1 MINIKK
7 VFFGFFVLWGLSSCT
22 ELDTN
27 IYRRKRAQ
35 DSIVTR
41 EFAEKVTI
49 EYTDSGFLKARIFSP
64 ILVAVKQTN
73 NPYVEMK
80 KGLKVDFYSVKG
92 DIQSYLTA
100 DYAISY
106 PNKKVI
112 VVQRDVEIL
121 NIKGEVLNTEELRW
135 DQVKGRIYTNK
146 PVKITTKDQIIT
158 GIGLESNQ
166 SFSDW
171 EILNVVA
178 SINVPYDKIPR
189 PRPIVPGRGRY

>member
-1 MINIKK
+1 MINIKN
-7 VFFGFFVLWGLSSCT
+7 VFFGFVVLWGLSSCT

-64 ILVAVKQTN
+64 ILVAVKQPN

-121 NIKGEVLNTEELRW
+121 NVKGEVLNTEELRW

>member
-27 IYRRKRAQ
+27 IYKRKRAQ

-64 ILVAVKQTN
+64 ILVAVKQPN

-80 KGLKVDFYSVKG
+80 KGLKVDFYSIKG

-121 NIKGEVLNTEELRW
+121 NTKGEVLNTEELRW

-189 PRPIVPGRGRY
+189 PRPVVPGRGRY

>member
-1 MINIKK
+1 MINIIK
-7 VFFGFFVLWGLSSCT
+7 VFFGFFVLWGLTSCT

-64 ILVAVKQTN
+64 ILVAVKQPN

-121 NIKGEVLNTEELRW
+121 NTKGEVLNTEELRW

-189 PRPIVPGRGRY
+189 PRPVVPGRGRY

>member
-7 VFFGFFVLWGLSSCT
+7 GFFGFFVLWGLSSCT

-27 IYRRKRAQ
+27 IYKRKRAQ

-64 ILVAVKQTN
+64 ILVAVKQPN

-80 KGLKVDFYSVKG
+80 KGLKVDFYSIKG

-121 NIKGEVLNTEELRW
+121 NVKGEVLNTEELRW

>member
-7 VFFGFFVLWGLSSCT
+7 VFFGFLVLWGLSSCT

>member
-35 DSIVTR
+35 DLIVTR

-166 SFSDW
+166 SFSYW

>member
-1 MINIKK
+1 MINFLR
-7 VFFGFFVLWGLSSCT
+7 VLFLFFVLWGCSSCS
-22 ELDTN
+22 DKDAN
-27 IYRRKRAQ
+27 FYRRKRSQ
-35 DSIVTR
+35 DSMVTR
-41 EFAEKVTI
+41 EYAEKVTI

-64 ILVAVKQTN
+64 ILVAVKQPT

-92 DIQSYLTA
+92 EMQSYLTA

-106 PNKKVI
+106 PNKKMI

-121 NIKGEVLNTEELRW
+121 NTKGEVLNTEELRW

-189 PRPIVPGRGRY
+189 PRPVVPGRGRY

>member
-189 PRPIVPGRGRY
+189 PRSVVPGRGRY

>member
-27 IYRRKRAQ
+27 IYKRKRAQ

-64 ILVAVKQTN
+64 ILVAVKQPN

-80 KGLKVDFYSVKG
+80 KGLKVDFYSIKG

-121 NIKGEVLNTEELRW
+121 NVKGEVLNTEELRW

>member
-64 ILVAVKQTN
+64 ILVAVKQLN

>member
-64 ILVAVKQTN
+64 ILVAVKQLN

-106 PNKKVI
+106 PNKKLI

-189 PRPIVPGRGRY
+189 PRPVVPGRGRY